1 MANPSLAMIPSGAK
15 ATKLYSVLPEDGT
28 GDFTVVRA
36 STATRVNSDG
46 LIETVAANVP
56 RLDYTG
62 GLTCPVLLT
71 EPQSTNLALWSEQF
85 DNAYWSKI
93 RCTVTSN
100 ITTAPDGTLTADKL
114 IEDTTSLSKS
124 IRLATISVTS
134 GQYWHIVRLKQN
146 GRIEAGVFDGLNS
159 VGIYV
164 DLVNAVFLG
173 ILIGAPDDYYVESIA
188 NGWVEVGILTTSP
201 VSTNLVVHIT
211 VGQSVSYT
219 GDGVSG
225 IYIWGAEVKKN
236 KDSYIPTT
244 TTTVTRIADVITGA
258 GDVNTFNSE
267 EGVLFFEGYATN
279 IVNTLIS
286 ISDTTQ
292 PNRVQFKVSS
302 PTQFTFYLYAG
313 NVLKY
318 ATAANVTSTS
328 SIHKIAMVWKLN
340 GFYAYIDG
348 VKYIAT
354 QQNYTFTSPLN
365 NLDLSNNVTSLPFY
379 GKVKQLKV
387 FKTALSDA
395 ELISLTS

>member
-1 MANPSLAMIPSGAK
+1 MIGSFKLPQVMDLNDMLAHRFIVRVIADSGTFEDETSLIATLTELNNGGFYDTASLILTPNAFK
-15 ATKLYSVLPEDGT
+15 PTKLYSIKPANGT
-28 GDFTVVRA
+28 GDFTVTRA
-36 STATRVNSDG
+36 STATRVNEQG
-46 LIETVAANVP
+46 LIETVAANVA
-56 RLDYTG
+56 RIDYTDG
-62 GLTCPVLLT
+62 NGVLLL
-71 EPQSTNLALWSEQF
+71 EPQATNLALWSEQF

-114 IEDTTSLSKS
+114 IEDTTSFSKS
-124 IRLATISVTS
+124 IRTSTISVTS

-201 VSTNLVVHIT
+201 VSTNLVVYIT

-244 TTTVTRIADVITGA
+244 TATVTRLAD
-258 GDVNTFNSE
+258 DVSVDVPS
-267 EGVLFFEGYATN
+267 G
-279 IVNTLIS
+279 
-286 ISDTTQ
+286 
-292 PNRVQFKVSS
+292 
-302 PTQFTFYLYAG
+302 
-313 NVLKY
+313 
-318 ATAANVTSTS
+318 VTSITET
-328 SIHKIAMVWKLN
+328 
-340 GFYAYIDG
+340 IDG
-348 VKYIAT
+348 IEQTPITVIPT
-354 QQNYTFTSPLN
+354 TYTIP
-365 NLDLSNNVTSLPFY
+365 Y
-379 GKVKQLKV
+379 GKINKIIMK
-387 FKTALSDA
+387 
-395 ELISLTS
+395 